1 MILDYF
7 RLAFRNLSRRRLRS
21 WLTMIGIIIGI
32 TAVVSLIGM
41 GQGLKYA
48 ITSQFGKLG
57 SDKITVQAS
66 GGFGPPG
73 TAVIKPLTKHNL
85 QRLLQVNGVV
95 NGAGVLVRPGKLE
108 YNDIVGFG
116 YAISLPAD
124 TQARKLVEES
134 NDLKIQGGRL
144 LSPGDINKID
154 VGSKLGSDSNGFGKP
169 ITSGSKVL
177 LNDKLFQVVGVF
189 ESQGSF
195 ITDSSIYMNE
205 KDMRNL
211 LDIPSNVYDT
221 ITLQVDPNADISKV
235 QADIEKVMRRE
246 RDVKV
251 GEEDFTV
258 QTPQQILNQV
268 NSTLFAVQLF
278 VYIIAGISIVVG
290 GIGIMNTMFTSVIER
305 TRDIGIMK
313 SIGARNSTIFL
324 LFFIESG
331 LLGSVG
337 GAIGA
342 GLGVSLAHGLAYAGR
357 VALGAD
363 LIQARISPFLVIF
376 SIAGAFILGSIFGII
391 PALNASRLH
400 PVDALRHKK

>member
-41 GQGLKYA
+41 GEGLKFA
-48 ITSQFGKLG
+48 ITSQFGQLG

-73 TAVIKPLTKHNL
+73 TAVLRPLTKHNL
-85 QRLLQVNGVV
+85 QRLLQVNGVI
-95 NGAGVLVRPGKLE
+95 NGAGVLVRAGKLE

-116 YAISLPAD
+116 YAVSMPGDA
-124 TQARKLVEES
+124 QARKLVVES
-134 NDLKIQGGRL
+134 NDLKVQGGRL
-144 LSPGDINKID
+144 LATSDINKLN
-154 VGSKLGSDSNGFGKP
+154 VGSRLGGDSNGFDKP
-169 ITSGSKVL
+169 ISSGSKVL
-177 LNDKLFQVVGVF
+177 LNDKPFQVVGVL

-195 ITDSSIYMNE
+195 ITDSAVFINE
-205 KDMRNL
+205 DDMRKL
-211 LDIPSNVYDT
+211 LEIPGDVYDT
-221 ITLQVDPNADISKV
+221 ITLQIDPNGDMTKI
-235 QADIEKVMRRE
+235 QADIEKVMRKE

-313 SIGARNSTIFL
+313 SIGARNSAIFF

-337 GAIGA
+337 GLIGA
-342 GLGVSLAHGLAYAGR
+342 GLGVGLAEGMAYAAR
-357 VALGAD
+357 TALGVD
-363 LIQARISPFLVIF
+363 LIQARISPLLIIF
-376 SIAGAFILGSIFGII
+376 SVGGAFFLGSIFGII
-391 PALNASRLH
+391 PALNASKLH